1 MPLER
6 DSRKPGVIP
15 SPRRQTRTVLLAGR
29 YGLVPLAGE
38 LDLATAPAVRDA
50 VRACLDSHPALLR
63 IDISGVSFCDCSGL
77 GALLWA
83 RAEAVRAGVGFH
95 LSGPFQPVV
104 TRILEATGTAA
115 RLGLAPQPAQHAVEQ
130 REGGGSGTTFDTAQQ
145 GQVRAT
151 SQEVAR

>member
-1 MPLER
+1 M
-6 DSRKPGVIP
+6 IP
-15 SPRRQTRTVLLAGR
+15 SPRRQGRTVLLAGR

-50 VRACLDSHPALLR
+50 VRACLDSQPALLR

-104 TRILEATGTAA
+104 TRIVDATGTAT
-115 RLGLAPQPAQHAVEQ
+115 RLGLAPQPAQRAVEQ
-130 REGGGSGTTFDTAQQ
+130 RAVEQQEGGGSGTTFDTAQQ

-151 SQEVAR
+151 SRKVAR